1 MPDGAAAFR
10 ARRFDEAEAIYSEAL
25 QSSSSAEGRAQ
36 ALCSRAQQRDP
47 VPFAPYR
54 LGCALACGV
63 PRFNEALEAFEE
75 AKRRAPENTEV
86 ERALQTLLKRKSEAE
101 GRYDWLEVYEKYFE
115 TGPLAVAANERRRRS
130 ETGETETL
138 PEAVIAPL
146 AVEPF
151 VGPVRLGHSEERG
164 RGLYVTEDVPKGRLL
179 LCAKALELPAL
190 LQAAAGRGWLGVV
203 RSLSRGSRESEDEMP
218 EISLAELAG
227 CELEDETLEEVLSIE
242 EAKEILCH
250 NQ

>member
-36 ALCSRAQQRDP
+36 ALCSRAQCRLKLKNFKGAREDAALARALQP
-47 VPFAPYR
+47 ENPKTWYR

-115 TGPLAVAANERRRRS
+115 TGPLAVAANER
-130 ETGETETL
+130 
-138 PEAVIAPL
+138 PEPL
-146 AVEPF
+146 D
-151 VGPVRLGHSEERG
+151 G
-164 RGLYVTEDVPKGRLL
+164 RGIV
-179 LCAKALELPAL
+179 L
-190 LQAAAGRGWLGVV
+190 LQLSTCTVGALHMFAVV
-203 RSLSRGSRESEDEMP
+203 QNCM
-218 EISLAELAG
+218 
-227 CELEDETLEEVLSIE
+227 
-242 EAKEILCH
+242 
-250 NQ
+250 